1 MLSVLV
7 EERRL
12 KVLSRNLVSNRRYRS
27 SPRHKTYMACA
38 LVVLGV
44 NGCSDDAFLEL
55 EARSFGRVGVDLM
68 TIVVTDSR
76 RMWQFTGTDLEQR
89 AQEDGR
95 MRLPTAT
102 GGTLEFVVVLADQ
115 AIEYGRYEF
124 TLPLR
129 GNWFWS
135 VNIHAADSDP
145 TEGCF
150 GCLERF
156 AFGLDATLRLSPL
169 DSLYVIAG
177 GNYLDDPVIY

>member
-1 MLSVLV
+1 MPGVLV

-12 KVLSRNLVSNRRYRS
+12 EALSRNLVANRRYRS
-27 SPRHKTYMACA
+27 SHRHKTYMACA

-55 EARSFGRVGVDLM
+55 EAHSFGRVGVDLM
-68 TIVVTDSR
+68 TIAVTDSR
-76 RMWQFTGTDLEQR
+76 RMWQFTGAELAE
-89 AQEDGR
+89 EDGR

-145 TEGCF
+145 TEFCL

-156 AFGLDATLRLSPL
+156 AFGLDATLRSSPV

-177 GNYLDDPVIY
+177 GNSLDDPVTY

>member
-1 MLSVLV
+1 M
-7 EERRL
+7 EI
-12 KVLSRNLVSNRRYRS
+12 LSRNLVSNRRYRS
-27 SPRHKTYMACA
+27 RPRHKPYMACA

-55 EARSFGRVGVDLM
+55 EARSFGGVGADLM
-68 TIVVTDSR
+68 TIAVTDNR
-76 RMWQFTGTDLEQR
+76 RTWQFTGTDLEQR

-95 MRLPTAT
+95 MRVPTAT

-115 AIEYGRYEF
+115 GVEYGRYEF
-124 TLPLR
+124 ALPLR

-145 TEGCF
+145 TEFCL

-156 AFGLDATLRLSPL
+156 AFGLDATLRSSLV